1 MILIAA
7 SPCEGTASWLPSV
20 IEDAKRARQFADR
33 YKFEVHQL
41 IGRDATPI
49 NMDLFFSR
57 QTTACLEHRRKG
69 LPGKYLLLVYYSG
82 HGSLRHGTTHVYLPK
97 QSEPGHEWYPL
108 AAKVMNFQTDNVSN
122 TFVFS
127 VNDCC

>member
-1 MILIAA
+1 MLIAA
-7 SPCEGTASWLPSV
+7 SPCEGTADWLPSV
-20 IEDAKRARQFADR
+20 IDDAKRARQFADR
-33 YKFEVHQL
+33 FKFEVHEL

-49 NMDLFFSR
+49 NIDLFFAR
-57 QTTACLEHRRKG
+57 QNMACLEHRSKG

-82 HGSLRHGTTHVYLPK
+82 HGALRHGTTHVYLP
-97 QSEPGHEWYPL
+97 GHELYPL
-108 AAKVMNFQTDNVSN
+108 AIKVMNFQTDNVSN